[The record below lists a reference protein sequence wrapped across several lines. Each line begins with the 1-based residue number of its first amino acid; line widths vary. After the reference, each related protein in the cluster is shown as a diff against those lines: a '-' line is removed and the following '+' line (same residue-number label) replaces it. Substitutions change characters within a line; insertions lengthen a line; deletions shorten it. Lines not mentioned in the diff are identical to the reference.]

1 MACKGRK
8 GFFHSFRGM
17 KGDLEAF
24 QKDELTRPALPGGRR
39 ARAGDKDSRNILE
52 KPIKIC

>member
-1 MACKGRK
+1 
-8 GFFHSFRGM
+8 M
-17 KGDLEAF
+17 KGDLKAF
-24 QKDELTRPALPGGRR
+24 QKDELTRSTLAGKRW

>member
-1 MACKGRK
+1 MTGKGRK

-39 ARAGDKDSRNILE
+39 ARAGDKDSRNNLE